1 MNSTYTLT
9 EGNDALNRVLLMMRY
24 ELGKTLDENVI
35 TEQVYTKTNDG
46 NYELKVGP
54 WKGVD
59 ASVVFPYLK
68 QDEYPKKLDRYFSP
82 IGGIPNDVLDGINKY
97 RPSIS
102 SEPYKYTE
110 FGYPKSHA
118 YYSKWKE
125 EWKQKHPNQIF
136 GQRQQ
141 QTLDKNG
148 KARTITVDEYGNEV
162 KNLPASKMT
171 LEKFIEGFRDALYSP
186 GGIAVETFLTSTG
199 LGSVGV
205 ISSYAALLIYDIYLS
220 ISNNDTNWLNIVF
233 DLLGMLT
240 SGALSGLL
248 APIVK
253 SAGKGFTTIEK
264 ALLSLKNSKYWK
276 SIYPVLVKIG
286 ESIGWITSYIS
297 KGVEWLLK
305 SLGPKVPSFIK
316 TGANKIISFLKTIP
330 SQITNFLKKIGTKTG
345 KVLKKIAKPGQA
357 TLKQGAKQGVTMG
370 VVAKGIETGVHKY
383 QDSKNKQITN
393 IVSDKKYQN
402 TNADF

>member
-1 MNSTYTLT
+1 MNTTYTLT

-24 ELGKTLDENVI
+24 DLGKTLNENVI
-35 TEQVYTKTNDG
+35 YEQPESRFETQYNKDLMKK
-46 NYELKVGP
+46 Y
-54 WKGVD
+54 
-59 ASVVFPYLK
+59 
-68 QDEYPKKLDRYFSP
+68 QPKAQ
-82 IGGIPNDVLDGINKY
+82 
-97 RPSIS
+97 
-102 SEPYKYTE
+102 EM
-110 FGYPKSHA
+110 
-118 YYSKWKE
+118 
-125 EWKQKHPNQIF
+125 
-136 GQRQQ
+136 
-141 QTLDKNG
+141 TLDKF
-148 KARTITVDEYGNEV
+148 
-162 KNLPASKMT
+162 M
-171 LEKFIEGFRDALYSP
+171 EGFRDALYSP
-186 GGIAVETFLTSTG
+186 AGIAVETFLTSTG
-199 LGSVGV
+199 LGSIGV

-253 SAGKGFTTIEK
+253 SAGKGFTTLEK

-297 KGVEWLLK
+297 KGIQWIVK

-345 KVLKKIAKPGQA
+345 NVLKKMAKPGQA
-357 TLKQGAKQGVTMG
+357 TVKQGVKHGVTAG
-370 VVAKGIETGVHKY
+370 VVAKGVETGVHKY
-383 QDSKNKQITN
+383 QDYKTKQLTN
-393 IVSDKKYQN
+393 IVTDKKYQN
-402 TNADF
+402 TTIDF